1 MKKIGSKPL
10 HILLLLFWVFLLAF
24 FFANVEIQI
33 EGCHGWAASLP
44 TWRVEKHPL
53 LDIFWGGRPMTG
65 YHAWIFS
72 FMFLVFHLPQVL
84 HNSFSLHI
92 EARCLGCLML
102 FWITEDFLWFVL
114 NPAFGI
120 ARFAPAFVPWHK
132 QWLLGMPTDYL
143 VFTVVGG
150 ALLAWSFA
158 ESGKCLASQ
167 DLTD

>member
-1 MKKIGSKPL
+1 MKRIGSKQL
-10 HILLLLFWVFLLAF
+10 HLLLLLFWVFLLAF

-33 EGCHGWAASLP
+33 EGAHGWAASLP
-44 TWRVEKHPL
+44 TWRVEKHQL

-84 HNSFSLHI
+84 HNSFSLRL

-102 FWITEDFLWFVL
+102 FWISEDFLWFVM

-120 ARFAPAFVPWHK
+120 ARFSPAFVPWHK
-132 QWLLGMPTDYL
+132 QWFLGMPTDYM
-143 VFTVVGG
+143 VFTIVGVT
-150 ALLAWSFA
+150 LLWWSFR
-158 ESGKCLASQ
+158 EHSSFS
-167 DLTD
+167 